1 MSGGM
6 TLGDLLSRPEYHEV
20 HQFSGGPEA
29 LYRPLHGIHSTEYEH
44 PAEWVEPGWVILT
57 LGFRLRRN
65 PEAQRALV
73 VELDEAGV
81 TALGLGL
88 GSAFKAPPKAMLA
101 EARTRG
107 FPVFTIPLTTSF
119 RDMIRDVYQALL
131 SDDLRGYQRLVS
143 MQHHLLDAF
152 DDRHPEETVLIRL
165 ASLVQATAAVL
176 GPGGQV
182 ERATGPVAGETI
194 WPEIA
199 SRPQTVMEFEVG
211 GSQVAAVPITR
222 TTPARWL
229 VAVSRSGPHRS
240 PTTKH
245 ALRITA
251 PLLSAMSRLNET
263 ARAQELEIK
272 ASLLAELAQPS
283 TKVDLPGLLSRAA
296 VVGID
301 FTAPVT
307 VARFAVRSPEKA
319 ADELPASLATA
330 LQSLAIPHLVRAERA
345 GALALIQAD
354 ARVCEEAL
362 SSCLAAVAR
371 LGAVMAIG
379 RPVKE
384 PAEIAASAADAALCL
399 AQLLRT
405 NGGRVLRY
413 QELDLDAM
421 MLSEVPYERVEGKIA
436 EILGALEEQ
445 PRLRETLEAYFEH
458 DLDVAKTA
466 AALFLAP
473 NSMRYRLRR
482 IEELLGRSLRS
493 PATIS
498 VLHMALMSD
507 QRSTPGPSAPG

>member
-1 MSGGM
+1 MGRGM
-6 TLGDLLSRPEYHEV
+6 TLRDLLSRPEYHEV
-20 HQFSGGPEA
+20 RQCTGGPEA

-65 PEAQRALV
+65 PEAQRTLI

-88 GSAFKAPPKAMLA
+88 GSAFNAPPRAMLA
-101 EARTRG
+101 EARKRG

-165 ASLVQATAAVL
+165 ASLVPTTAAVL
-176 GPGGQV
+176 GPGGRV
-182 ERATGPVAGETI
+182 ERATGPVPGEAI
-194 WPEIA
+194 WREIA
-199 SRPQTVMEFEVG
+199 SRPQTVMEFEVAG
-211 GSQVAAVPITR
+211 WQVAAVPIRR
-222 TTPARWL
+222 TTPVRWL
-229 VAVSRSGPHRS
+229 VAVSRSGSRRS

-263 ARAQELEIK
+263 ARAQELEVK
-272 ASLLAELAQPS
+272 ASLFAELAQPS

-296 VVGID
+296 AFGID

-307 VARFAVRSPEKA
+307 VARFALRRSENA
-319 ADELPASLATA
+319 AKELQTSLATT
-330 LQSLAIPHLVRAERA
+330 LQSLAVPHLVRAERA
-345 GALALIQAD
+345 DVLALMQGD
-354 ARVCEEAL
+354 ETAREEAL
-362 SSCLAAVAR
+362 ASCLAAVTS
-371 LGAVMAIG
+371 LHGVMAIG
-379 RPVKE
+379 RPVTAPE
-384 PAEIAASAADAALCL
+384 EIPASVADAALCI

-405 NGGRVLRY
+405 NGGRALHY
-413 QELDLDAM
+413 HELDLDAM
-421 MLSEVPYERVEGKIA
+421 MLSEVPYERVEGKIV
-436 EILGALEEQ
+436 EILGALEAHPQ
-445 PRLRETLEAYFEH
+445 LRETLEAYFEH
-458 DLDVAKTA
+458 DLGVAETA

-482 IEELLGRSLRS
+482 IEKILGRSLRS

-498 VLHMALMSD
+498 VLHMALTSD
-507 QRSTPGPSAPG
+507 RRSRLGPPASS